1 MINVKKLIYKIKI
14 NLFHTKNS
22 MKERICLYRSRGMKI
37 GEHCYIGANVTFGRG
52 GSDPIVIGNDCVITG
67 CTILGHDASPALF
80 LEELQGTSIY
90 DRRSYKKETRIG
102 NRVFIGVN
110 AVVLAG
116 ITIGDN
122 CIVGAGAIV
131 CHDVPP
137 GSVVA
142 GNPAKVISTIEDF
155 KKKYRQIYSEHPEY
169 FYSGQKNPQ
178 I

>member
-1 MINVKKLIYKIKI
+1 MFNVKKIIYRIVS
-14 NLFHTKNS
+14 NLFHSANS
-22 MKERICLYRSRGMKI
+22 MDERIALYRSRGMKI
-37 GEHCYIGANVTFGRG
+37 GERCYIGNNVTFGRG
-52 GSDPIVIGNDCVITG
+52 GSDPIVIGDDCVITG

-80 LEELQGTSIY
+80 LEELQGTSIFN
-90 DRRSYKKETRIG
+90 RKSYKKETRIG
-102 NRVFIGVN
+102 NHVFVGVN

-131 CHDVPP
+131 CHDVPS

-155 KKKYRQIYSEHPEY
+155 KMKYKKLYSEHPEL
-169 FYSGQKNPQ
+169 FYSGNNDSK
-178 I
+178 